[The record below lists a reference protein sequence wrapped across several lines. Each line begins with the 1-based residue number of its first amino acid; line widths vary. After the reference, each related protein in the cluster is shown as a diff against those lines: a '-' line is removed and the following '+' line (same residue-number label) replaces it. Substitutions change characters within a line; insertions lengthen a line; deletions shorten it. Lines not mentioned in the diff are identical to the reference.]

1 MSVVLSASGCGV
13 MPRCSSLDRTIL
25 SIGCTVCGLLGGPAS
40 SRISGFA
47 TGTKAQCGSYGAP
60 WAIHRLS
67 RSTCSS
73 VSRPILA
80 SGGGITESGSV
91 EMIRA
96 TSSLAST
103 FSGTM
108 ARAPLSSSLV
118 ACSATSS
125 RRPACRLPL
134 SGPWQA
140 KQLSERIGRM
150 SRLNEI
156 RPAGLLVDSSAA
168 IRSAAV
174 DDANRHRTPTDKH
187 SLTTARSRFQQPI
200 RHRAF
205 RGLPR
210 RRLGTIAQVA
220 DHLEHK
226 RDSGGRSAG
235 RQPDVP
241 TNAHS

>member
-1 MSVVLSASGCGV
+1 MSNVARRMSVVVSASGCGE
-13 MPRCSSLDRTIL
+13 MPRFSSLDRTIR
-25 SIGCTVCGLLGGPAS
+25 SIGCVGCG
-40 SRISGFA
+40 SRPDPTGWGRSGFA
-47 TGTKAQCGSYGAP
+47 TGTNAQCGSYAAP
-60 WAIHRLS
+60 SAIHRLS
-67 RSTCSS
+67 RSTCSP

-96 TSSLAST
+96 TSSLAATS
-103 FSGTM
+103 SGTI

-156 RPAGLLVDSSAA
+156 RPRGSARGAGSTRAA
-168 IRSAAV
+168 GSDGAA
-174 DDANRHRTPTDKH
+174 DTPTEPKAIAT
-187 SLTTARSRFQQPI
+187 SMTAAAPRIHEARVEQPMETD
-200 RHRAF
+200 F
-205 RGLPR
+205 L
-210 RRLGTIAQVA
+210 
-220 DHLEHK
+220 
-226 RDSGGRSAG
+226 
-235 RQPDVP
+235 
-241 TNAHS
+241 